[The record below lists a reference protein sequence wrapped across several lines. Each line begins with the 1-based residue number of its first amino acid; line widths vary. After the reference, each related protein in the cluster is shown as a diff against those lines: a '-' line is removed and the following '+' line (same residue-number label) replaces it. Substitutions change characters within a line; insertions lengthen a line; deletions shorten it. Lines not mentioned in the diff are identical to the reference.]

1 MFSHTLDHVGEK
13 MYTPVLDQFAK
24 VWTGMFSRS
33 PKSKLAWRTK
43 TNLPVPT
50 YSATRWWSKW
60 EVLKQMHDSFGD
72 IHPFLQDHSLPPS
85 RLQLLEILDGPGY
98 CRKLHMELAIT
109 IDAGEPFVK
118 ATYRLEGDGPLAL
131 KAYEEISLLRSTISN
146 EHYPNVL
153 AVANE
158 VAGGVPSHK
167 NQLIAYAK
175 ACVKPAFD
183 YFNSKFGTDL
193 EKAVSA
199 FKYAHFFDPV
209 KIVEI
214 KPSASDIERLRIFPF
229 LDSDSIIDGL
239 KVELPKHLATAE
251 DISPEID
258 RLEWWKKHECDLP
271 HWSQA
276 CKNVLLVQQSSAAA
290 ERVFSIL
297 SSSFTER
304 QTSSLED
311 YIETA
316 VMLQY
321 NNSH

>member
-1 MFSHTLDHVGEK
+1 
-13 MYTPVLDQFAK
+13 
-24 VWTGMFSRS
+24 
-33 PKSKLAWRTK
+33 
-43 TNLPVPT
+43 
-50 YSATRWWSKW
+50 
-60 EVLKQMHDSFGD
+60 MHDSFGD
-72 IHPFLQDHSLPPS
+72 IHPFFQDRSLPPS
-85 RLQLLEILDGPGY
+85 RLQLLEILDDPGN

-118 ATYRLEGDGPLAL
+118 ATYRLEGDGPLA
-131 KAYEEISLLRSTISN
+131 EISWLCSTISN

-153 AVANE
+153 AVANK

-175 ACVKPAFD
+175 ACVKPSFD
-183 YFNSKFGTDL
+183 YFNSKFGTGL
-193 EKAVSA
+193 EKVVSA
-199 FKYAHFFDPV
+199 FKYARFFDPV
-209 KIVEI
+209 NIVEI
-214 KPSASDIERLRIFPF
+214 KPSAGDIERLRIFPF

-239 KVELPKHLATAE
+239 KVELPQYLARAE

-271 HWSQA
+271 HWSQDMQECFA
-276 CKNVLLVQQSSAAA
+276 RAAIFCCC
-290 ERVFSIL
+290 RTSVFNTI

-311 YIETA
+311 YIETS

-321 NNSH
+321 NNYH

>member
-1 MFSHTLDHVGEK
+1 
-13 MYTPVLDQFAK
+13 
-24 VWTGMFSRS
+24 
-33 PKSKLAWRTK
+33 
-43 TNLPVPT
+43 
-50 YSATRWWSKW
+50 
-60 EVLKQMHDSFGD
+60 
-72 IHPFLQDHSLPPS
+72 
-85 RLQLLEILDGPGY
+85 
-98 CRKLHMELAIT
+98 MELAIT

-167 NQLIAYAK
+167 NQLITYAK

-193 EKAVSA
+193 KKAVSA
-199 FKYAHFFDPV
+199 FKYARFFDPV

-229 LDSDSIIDGL
+229 LDSDSIIDAL
-239 KVELPKHLATAE
+239 KVELPKYLATAE
-251 DISPEID
+251 DISSEID

-276 CKNVLLVQQSSAAA
+276 CKNVLLVQPSSAAA
-290 ERVFSIL
+290 ERAFSIL

-311 YIETA
+311 YIETS

-321 NNSH
+321 YNSH